1 MKNSEKMLV
10 SLDQQDLAHAN
21 KYFKRALE
29 QDDSETLFDLAAY
42 LESIGFFPQAKEIYL
57 QIRDEF
63 PEVNLNLAQIA
74 NEDGAIEEAFE
85 YIEAIGP
92 DSLYYLEALV
102 VKADLYQSE
111 GLADVAREKLL
122 EAASLSDEPIIL
134 FGLAELEMELGE
146 FKEAVGHYALLD
158 NRDIYEMTGV
168 STYQRIG
175 IAYASLGKFEAAIEY
190 LEKAVELEY
199 EDQAVFELATIL
211 YDQEEYQKANL
222 YYKQLDTIN
231 PDFEGYEY
239 AYAQSLHAEHKIEE
253 ALDMVEKGLAKN
265 DFDTVLLL
273 LASQYAYELHDSK
286 AAEDYLLKAQEVAE
300 DQNEVTLRLTNL
312 YLEQERYDQVVALNN
327 EELDNVVARWNIAK
341 AYQALEEDEA
351 ALEIYDQL
359 REDLADNP
367 EFLADYI
374 AALRLEGDI
383 QLAKELAH
391 RYLHLVPDDLIMQEF
406 YNEVNHDG
414 DQ

>member
-85 YIEAIGP
+85 YLEAIGP

-199 EDQAVFELATIL
+199 EDQTVFELATIL

>member
-10 SLDQQDLAHAN
+10 SLGQQDLARAN

-29 QDDSETLFDLAAY
+29 QDDSDTLLDLAAY

-57 QIRDEF
+57 RLCEEF

-74 NEDGAIEEAFE
+74 NEDGDVEEAFE
-85 YIEAIGP
+85 YLEAIRP
-92 DSLYYLEALV
+92 DSPFYLEALV

-111 GLADVAREKLL
+111 GLVDVAREKLL
-122 EAASLSDEPIIL
+122 EAADLSDEPIIL
-134 FGLAELEMELGE
+134 FGLAELEMELGD
-146 FKEAVGHYALLD
+146 FKEAVAHYAQLD
-158 NRDIYEMTGV
+158 NREIYEMTGI

-175 IAYASLGKFEAAIEY
+175 IAYASLGKFEAAIEF

-199 EDQAVFELATIL
+199 DDQTVFELATIL

-253 ALDMVEKGLAKN
+253 ALEMVQKGLDKN
-265 DFDTVLLL
+265 DFDAVLLL
-273 LASQYAYELHDSK
+273 LASQYAYELHDNR
-286 AAEDYLLKAQEVAE
+286 AAEEYLLKAQEVAD
-300 DQNEVTLRLTNL
+300 DQNEVTLRLSNL
-312 YLEQERYDQVVALNN
+312 YLEQERFQEVVNLNH
-327 EELDNVVARWNIAK
+327 EDLDNVLACWNIAK
-341 AYQALEEDEA
+341 AYQALEEDET
-351 ALEIYDQL
+351 ALDIYDQL

-374 AALRLEGDI
+374 SLLRLEGDL
-383 QLAKELAH
+383 QLAKDLAH
-391 RYLHLVPDDLIMQEF
+391 RYLHLVPDDVAMQEF
-406 YNEVNHDG
+406 YNEVMD
-414 DQ
+414 